1 MSEVKVSDLAQWLE
15 SQVGKEV
22 RPTRERATQLVSR
35 VMEGIQN
42 IRKIAVDLSEED
54 VSSAVDS
61 AERSK
66 IEIARNFGARI
77 VGLVEGV
84 KQPEPIAYDAL
95 TEFLSKIRK
104 FQYEL
109 LYAGSIWIR
118 KLDQRY
124 KENIRKME
132 IGLSDVRAHGRMLE
146 EHVDRRYRG
155 VRKYETLLR
164 DVDTLK
170 TFSDELARLKD
181 EISQTKS
188 QRENLQVACE
198 ELDEELRQLERS
210 NKLLKVSQLES
221 AVQKAREEIVSLFRP
236 LEKPVDKLL
245 KLSEREKQKLNP
257 TVAATLSGYL
267 RNPVESLR
275 NSTVDHQELR
285 SALDGLESMLE
296 ANLLDLK
303 DSRVRGALK
312 SISRIRDD
320 ANLDALREKYLK
332 AMQAYEAASQSSEL
346 RSLYLR
352 REEFESKRTET
363 EEALAKLDRAL
374 SSLQARKVE
383 LTKRV
388 TYLGSTIEES
398 VREVTGQSVR
408 VSDLPST

>member
-1 MSEVKVSDLAQWLE
+1 VKASDLAQWLE
-15 SQVGKEV
+15 SQVGREV
-22 RPTRERATQLVSR
+22 RPTKERATQLVSR

-42 IRKIAVDLSEED
+42 IRRIAVDLSEED
-54 VSSAVDS
+54 VSGAVDS

-77 VGLVEGV
+77 VGVVDGV
-84 KQPEPIAYDAL
+84 QQPEPITYDAL
-95 TEFLSKIRK
+95 TEFLSNIRK
-104 FQYEL
+104 FQSEL

-124 KENIRKME
+124 KEDVRKME

-164 DVDTLK
+164 DVETLK
-170 TFSDELARLKD
+170 TFSDEIARLED

-198 ELDEELRQLERS
+198 ELDEELRRIERS
-210 NKLLKVSQLES
+210 DKLLKVSQLES
-221 AVQKAREEIVSLFRP
+221 AVHRAREEIVSLFRP

-267 RNPVESLR
+267 RNPVESLG
-275 NSTVDHQELR
+275 NSTVDYRELR
-285 SALDGLESMLE
+285 LALDGLESMLE

-332 AMQAYEAASQSSEL
+332 ATQAYEAASQSSEL

-352 REEFESKRTET
+352 REEFQSKRTET
-363 EEALAKLDRAL
+363 GEALAKLDRAL
-374 SSLQARKVE
+374 SSLQARKDE
-383 LTKRV
+383 LTKR
-388 TYLGSTIEES
+388 LAHLRAAIEES
-398 VREVTGQSVR
+398 IREVTGQSIR
-408 VSDLPST
+408 ISDLPSMR